1 MLLLVSS
8 NERQKMFWMCPIDPS
23 PSTNVHITFFF
34 SMDIHEQLPVQRVVK
49 TEAISSRD
57 NIDPDVLASINS
69 LGCFHDKEKL
79 VEKLLQEE

>member
-1 MLLLVSS
+1 
-8 NERQKMFWMCPIDPS
+8 
-23 PSTNVHITFFF
+23 
-34 SMDIHEQLPVQRVVK
+34 MDIHEQLPVQRVVK